1 MKILD
6 NSKSEKD
13 IHMRHEHNGLERHIL
28 PHERKSIIYV
38 EYDEQD
44 WVLLKEI
51 FGDEDTTAA
60 AVTIIREAPPEIQIL
75 AVQLINIIKEVA

>member
-6 NSKSEKD
+6 NSKREKD